1 MRNLMRVHLAVLLLS
16 LFSVLTAPAEEPA
29 GAPAEEPRQEVVKSS
44 ATLTAGDMVFINVH
58 RQPELSTSTQL
69 DGNGNVE
76 VPYIGNVSLKGLSLD
91 EAGERITMGLK
102 SVLKNPKVTITRSS
116 KEGGGMP
123 DTYMRTASMQT
134 KVVPLNNADAA
145 VLQDA
150 LSGMSSGGGSVS
162 FDPNTNSMIL
172 TDEPGVVQNMLSV
185 ISELD
190 QMDSQITQVLI
201 EAKIVE
207 VETAAAKELGIR
219 WFVQGDQAGGGYSPA
234 PRQDALLNSIRQFSG
249 ANTNELVQGSN
260 RSGVNAGRRYID
272 ETAFDRRL
280 QVPVQ
285 VGNPGQMFFGFMNS
299 GIDLG
304 VMLDAL
310 VADDKAEMLAS
321 PYIGTVNHKP
331 ASIKMVEE
339 FPYSELGTAGLSS
352 VNSVRFLDIG
362 ITLDVVPHVRKD
374 PDGERYILVELR
386 PEVSTAVGVS
396 NGVPVRAVR
405 SSDSQRIVRDGQ
417 SLVIGGIVM
426 ADNHT
431 VIQKLPG
438 LGNLPVFGNLFKHS
452 EKSKTSRE
460 LMIFVTPTIHD
471 KPEDMRWE
479 RSLELKDFGHD
490 DAFLAALESRAEV
503 RKE

>member
-1 MRNLMRVHLAVLLLS
+1 MEILRQIQWALLMMVLLAAPS
-16 LFSVLTAPAEEPA
+16 LQAQEAVPELAPEPVQEA
-29 GAPAEEPRQEVVKSS
+29 GKPSE
-44 ATLTAGDMVFINVH
+44 TLNPGDLVFINVH
-58 RQPELSTSTQL
+58 RQPELSTTTQL

-76 VPYIGNVSLKGLSLD
+76 IPYIGQVTLKGLSLGD
-91 EAGERITMGLK
+91 AGERVSMGLK
-102 SVLKNPKVTITRSS
+102 SILKNPKVTVSRSS
-116 KEGGGMP
+116 GGGELP
-123 DTYMRTASMQT
+123 SAYVRTASMQT
-134 KVVPLNNADAA
+134 QVVPLNNADAG
-145 VLQDA
+145 VLQEA
-150 LSGMSSGGGSVS
+150 LLGMTSGGGSVS
-162 FDPNTNSMIL
+162 YDPNTNSMIL
-172 TDEPGVVQNMLSV
+172 TDEPAVIQNMLTV
-185 ISELD
+185 IRELD
-190 QMDSQITQVLI
+190 QMESQIAQVLI

-219 WFVQGDQAGGGYSPA
+219 WFVQGDEAGGGYSPA
-234 PRQDALLNSIRQFSG
+234 PRQDALLNSIRQFSNG
-249 ANTNELVQGSN
+249 NANELVGGGN
-260 RSGVNAGRRYID
+260 RNGLTSTRRYLD
-272 ETAFDRRL
+272 EGNFDRRL
-280 QVPVQ
+280 QVPLQ
-285 VGNPGQMFFGFMNS
+285 VGTAGQMFFGYMNS

-331 ASIKMVEE
+331 ASIRMVEE
-339 FPYSELGTAGLSS
+339 FPYSELGTAGFSS
-352 VNSVRFLDIG
+352 VANTRFVDIG
-362 ITLDVVPHVRKD
+362 ITLDVVPHVRRD
-374 PDGERYILVELR
+374 PDGDRYILVELS

-438 LGNLPVFGNLFKHS
+438 LGNLPIFGNLFKRK
-452 EKSKTSRE
+452 ERSKTSRE

>member
-1 MRNLMRVHLAVLLLS
+1 MKILKPIQCAMLVAALVAVPSLRAQEAVPELA
-16 LFSVLTAPAEEPA
+16 PEPIEEVGKP
-29 GAPAEEPRQEVVKSS
+29 S
-44 ATLTAGDMVFINVH
+44 ATLNPGDLVFINVH
-58 RQPELSTSTQL
+58 RQPELSTTTQL

-76 VPYIGNVSLKGLSLD
+76 IPYIGQVTLKGLSLD
-91 EAGERITMGLK
+91 DASARVSMGLK
-102 SVLKNPKVTITRSS
+102 AILKNPKVTVSRST
-116 KEGGGMP
+116 GGGEIP
-123 DTYMRTASMQT
+123 SGYVRTASMQT
-134 KVVPLNNADAA
+134 QVVPLNNADAG
-145 VLQDA
+145 VLQEA
-150 LSGMSSGGGSVS
+150 LLGMTSGGGSVS
-162 FDPNTNSMIL
+162 YDPNTNSMIL
-172 TDEPGVVQNMLSV
+172 TDEPAVIQNMLSV
-185 ISELD
+185 IRELD
-190 QMDSQITQVLI
+190 QMESQITQVLI

-219 WFVQGDQAGGGYSPA
+219 WFVQGDEAGGGYSPA
-234 PRQDALLNSIRQFSG
+234 PRQDALLNSIRQFSNG
-249 ANTNELVQGSN
+249 NANEAVGGGTRNGSANT
-260 RSGVNAGRRYID
+260 RRYLD
-272 ETAFDRRL
+272 DDGDFDRRL

-285 VGNPGQMFFGFMNS
+285 VGTAGQMFFGYMNS

-304 VMLDAL
+304 IMLDAL

-331 ASIKMVEE
+331 ASIRMVEE
-339 FPYSELGTAGLSS
+339 FPYSELGTAGFSS
-352 VNSVRFLDIG
+352 VANTRFVDIG
-362 ITLDVVPHVRKD
+362 ITLDVVPHVRRD
-374 PDGERYILVELR
+374 PDGDRYILVELS

-438 LGNLPVFGNLFKHS
+438 LGNLPIFGNLFKHK
-452 EKSKTSRE
+452 ERSKTSRE

>member
-1 MRNLMRVHLAVLLLS
+1 MRILNLIERTVLIAVLCAGG
-16 LFSVLTAPAEEPA
+16 SVVAQEAIPDLEPA
-29 GAPAEEPRQEVVKSS
+29 PIQEVGEPS
-44 ATLTAGDMVFINVH
+44 ATLNPGDLVFINVH
-58 RQPELSTSTQL
+58 RQPELSTTTQL

-76 VPYIGNVSLKGLSLD
+76 VPYIGQVTLKGLSLD
-91 EAGERITMGLK
+91 DASARVSMGLK
-102 SVLKNPKVTITRSS
+102 SILKNPKVTVSRST
-116 KEGGGMP
+116 GGGELP
-123 DTYMRTASMQT
+123 SGYVRTASMQT
-134 KVVPLNNADAA
+134 QVVSLNNADAG

-150 LSGMSSGGGSVS
+150 LLGMSSGGGSVS
-162 FDPNTNSMIL
+162 YDPNTNSMIL
-172 TDEPGVVQNMLSV
+172 TDEPAVIQNMLSV
-185 ISELD
+185 IRELD
-190 QMDSQITQVLI
+190 QMESQISQVLI

-219 WFVQGDQAGGGYSPA
+219 WFVQGDEAVGGYSPA
-234 PRQDALLNSIRQFSG
+234 PRQDALLNSIRQFSNGNANEFVGG
-249 ANTNELVQGSN
+249 ANRTGS
-260 RSGVNAGRRYID
+260 SATRRYID
-272 ETAFDRRL
+272 EGNFDRRL
-280 QVPVQ
+280 QVPLQ
-285 VGNPGQMFFGFMNS
+285 VGTAGQMFFGYMNS

-331 ASIKMVEE
+331 ASIRMVEE
-339 FPYSELGTAGLSS
+339 FPYSELGTAGFSS
-352 VNSVRFLDIG
+352 VANTRFLEIG
-362 ITLDVVPHVRKD
+362 ITLDVVPHVRRD
-374 PDGERYILVELR
+374 PDGERYILVELK

-396 NGVPVRAVR
+396 NGVPIRAVR

-431 VIQKLPG
+431 VIQKMPG
-438 LGNLPVFGNLFKHS
+438 LGNLPIFGSLFRHK
-452 EKSKTSRE
+452 ERSKTSRE

-471 KPEDMRWE
+471 KPENMRWE

>member
-1 MRNLMRVHLAVLLLS
+1 MQRVRQIRAIIAVATLS
-16 LFSVLTAPAEEPA
+16 LCAVVFSQDVAPS
-29 GAPAEEPRQEVVKSS
+29 GGD
-44 ATLTAGDMVFINVH
+44 TLNPGDLVFINVH
-58 RQPELSTSTQL
+58 RQPELSTTTQL
-69 DGNGNVE
+69 DSNGNVDI
-76 VPYIGNVSLKGLSLD
+76 PYIGNVTLKGLSLD
-91 EAGERITMGLK
+91 EAGARVSMGLK
-102 SVLKNPKVTITRSS
+102 SVLKNPKVSVSRST
-116 KEGGGMP
+116 EGAPLPGG
-123 DTYMRTASMQT
+123 YARSASMQT
-134 KVVPLNNADAA
+134 QVVPLNNSDAA
-145 VLQDA
+145 TLQESLA
-150 LSGMSSGGGSVS
+150 GMSSGGGSVS

-172 TDEPGVVQNMLSV
+172 TDEPAVLQNMMMV

-190 QMDSQITQVLI
+190 QMKSQITQVLI

-219 WFVQGDQAGGGYSPA
+219 WFVQGDKAGGGYTPS
-234 PRQDALLNSIRQFSG
+234 PRQDALINSIRQYAG
-249 ANTNELVQGSN
+249 P
-260 RSGVNAGRRYID
+260 GVNEAVQNVARNNGVAGRRYID
-272 ETAFDRRL
+272 EDNFDRRL

-285 VGNPGQMFFGFMNS
+285 VAAPGQMFFGFLNS

-310 VADDKAEMLAS
+310 VADDKAELLAS

-331 ASIKMVEE
+331 ASIKMIEE
-339 FPYSELGTAGLSS
+339 FPYTEIGTAGFSS
-352 VNSVRFLDIG
+352 VQNTRFLDVG
-362 ITLDVVPHVRKD
+362 ITLGVTPHVRRD
-374 PDGERYILVELR
+374 PDGGRYILVELT

-396 NGVPVRAVR
+396 SGVPIRAVR

-431 VIQKLPG
+431 VIQQLPG
-438 LGNLPVFGNLFKHS
+438 LGNLPVFGNLFKHK
-452 EKSKTSRE
+452 ERSKTSRE

-471 KPEDMRWE
+471 QPEDIRWE
-479 RSLELKDFGHD
+479 RSLELQGFGQD

>member
-1 MRNLMRVHLAVLLLS
+1 MHNLKRLYIAALLLIALS
-16 LFSVLTAPAEEPA
+16 PCAVIAEES
-29 GAPAEEPRQEVVKSS
+29 APEEKEAPRQEAGKAS
-44 ATLTAGDMVFINVH
+44 ATLAAGDLVFINVH

-76 VPYIGNVSLKGLSLD
+76 IPYIGNVSLKGLSLD

-116 KEGGGMP
+116 KGGGDAP
-123 DTYMRTASMQT
+123 DTYVRTASMQT
-134 KVVPLNNADAA
+134 KVVPLNNADAG
-145 VLQDA
+145 VLQEA
-150 LSGMSSGGGSVS
+150 LSGMASGGGSVS

-172 TDEPGVVQNMLSV
+172 TDEPSVVQNMMAV
-185 ISELD
+185 INELD

-219 WFVQGDQAGGGYSPA
+219 WFVQGDEAGGGYTPA

-249 ANTNELVQGSN
+249 ASSNEFVQGAN
-260 RSGVNAGRRYID
+260 RNGSTTGRRYID
-272 ETAFDRRL
+272 EAAFDRRL

-331 ASIKMVEE
+331 ASIRMVEE
-339 FPYSELGTAGLSS
+339 FPYSELGTAGLSA
-352 VNSVRFLDIG
+352 VNNVRFLDIG
-362 ITLDVVPHVRKD
+362 ITLNVVPHVRRD
-374 PDGERYILVELR
+374 PDGERYILVELT

-438 LGNLPVFGNLFKHS
+438 LGNLPIFGNLFKHS

-503 RKE
+503 RKD

>member
-1 MRNLMRVHLAVLLLS
+1 
-16 LFSVLTAPAEEPA
+16 
-29 GAPAEEPRQEVVKSS
+29 
-44 ATLTAGDMVFINVH
+44 VH
-58 RQPELSTSTQL
+58 RQPELSTTTQL

-76 VPYIGNVSLKGLSLD
+76 IPYIGKVSLSGLSLE
-91 EAGERITMGLK
+91 EAGARVSMGLK
-102 SVLKNPKVTITRSS
+102 SVLKNPKVTVARSTD
-116 KEGGGMP
+116 GGDIPSG
-123 DTYMRTASMQT
+123 YVRTASMQT
-134 KVVPLNNADAA
+134 QVVPLNNADAS

-162 FDPNTNSMIL
+162 YDPNTNSMIL
-172 TDEPGVVQNMLSV
+172 TDEPAVVQNMLSV
-185 ISELD
+185 IAELD
-190 QMDSQITQVLI
+190 QMESQITQILI

-207 VETAAAKELGIR
+207 VETKAAKELGIR
-219 WFVQGDQAGGGYSPA
+219 WFVQGDEAGGGYSPA

-249 ANTNELVQGSN
+249 ANANEFVQGSN
-260 RSGVNAGRRYID
+260 RSNAVGRRYID
-272 ETAFDRRL
+272 EDSFERRL

-285 VGNPGQMFFGFMNS
+285 VGTPGQMFFGFMNS

-331 ASIKMVEE
+331 ASIRMVEE
-339 FPYSELGTAGLSS
+339 FPYSELGTSGLSS
-352 VNSVRFLDIG
+352 VNSTRFLDIG
-362 ITLDVVPHVRKD
+362 ITLDVVPHVRRD
-374 PDGERYILVELR
+374 PDGERYILVELS

-431 VIQKLPG
+431 VIQQLPG
-438 LGNLPVFGNLFKHS
+438 LGSLPIFGNLFKHK
-452 EKSKTSRE
+452 ERSKTSRE